1 MGPSLIQRQCTV
13 TPYGF
18 PVAIHAL
25 PSFQTRYFYPRCPVA
40 KFLKHVP
47 REVAKLC
54 FQPVP
59 ERSHKDQWCRN
70 VSDAVLS
77 ARFEKFNLGGALL

>member
-40 KFLKHVP
+40 KFLKHM
-47 REVAKLC
+47 
-54 FQPVP
+54 P
-59 ERSHKDQWCRN
+59 ERSRSCAFSQCRN
-70 VSDAVLS
+70 EAAKINGAETSLM
-77 ARFEKFNLGGALL
+77 RF